1 MTQAQQLPDASS
13 VTTVSLD
20 RLAARDSGEMEKLR
34 KAAAF
39 PGYFYLDLGGEGD
52 VAEQTR
58 RLYAV
63 ADRYFDQPA
72 EVKKRDVREG
82 QPASSDRGFKS
93 CVTDESFEMSTD
105 EMRQGTL
112 HLPTVISEQA
122 TAMNSFHERCHSATL
137 VILERLADAL
147 DVPLTQHHNSDGNA
161 EQTSESGLKLIA
173 EPAVA
178 RASDVVENKHRDSGT
193 LTMLFYDAWSLHVCL
208 SAEGEEPQR
217 WTFVPPPP
225 GGCALVHGASTLS
238 RMTGGRLSAPLHRVT
253 QPADGAAKRFFLSYF
268 LRPDHRVSSEGP
280 VCVA

>member
-1 MTQAQQLPDASS
+1 MTQLPEASS

-20 RLAARDSGEMEKLR
+20 RLAARDSDEMEKLL
-34 KAAAF
+34 KAAAH

-52 VAEQTR
+52 VAGQTR

-72 EVKKRDVREG
+72 EAKMRDVREG
-82 QPASSDRGFKS
+82 RPASSDRGFKS

-112 HLPTVISEQA
+112 HLPTAMSEQGPA
-122 TAMNSFHERCHSATL
+122 VNSFHERCHSATL
-137 VILERLADAL
+137 LVLQRLADGL
-147 DVPLTQHHNSDGNA
+147 DVPLTQHHGGD
-161 EQTSESGLKLIA
+161 ESESGLKLIA

-178 RASDVVENKHRDSGT
+178 RAADVVENKHRDSGT

-225 GGCALVHGASTLS
+225 DGCALVHGASTLS
-238 RMTGGRLSAPLHRVT
+238 RMTGGRLCAPLHRVT

-268 LRPDHRVSSEGP
+268 LRPDHRLSCDGP
-280 VCVA
+280 VACVA